1 MTVELKGL
9 SKAIKDIEKRYG
21 EKQASTRVTNALAS
35 AARSVAVPAIA
46 ASVDASTNGARN
58 RSPWRRG
65 VAVKKPGPMRNKVR
79 VKRLR
84 ARPNKEY
91 GAVYTYFLTS
101 YAVAVIRGTKEHDIP
116 NYLGQGNT
124 VTHPGIKY
132 GNDIIGRAM
141 SKSTEA
147 AMVADAARK
156 IVRI

>member
-9 SKAIKDIEKRYG
+9 NKAIKDIEKRYG

-46 ASVDASTNGARN
+46 AQAPDGARN

-84 ARPNKEY
+84 ARPNQEY

-132 GNDIIGRAM
+132 GNDIFGRAM
-141 SKSTEA
+141 SQATQQS
-147 AMVADAARK
+147 MVSDAAHK